1 MSAVMSDITFYL
13 ANRSPLSQTAQ
24 KNLKSKR
31 YIIMKKFDLF
41 KTIQLILFIA
51 LAAAGLYIIFT
62 DHELYQMIASNTHI
76 RLLCI
81 LLWAALVLSFLF
93 IFMDFS
99 LFSSFKKDYRE
110 LDYAISSDP
119 VSGIAN
125 RYSCD
130 SVIEKYLD
138 KPLPEHLGCI
148 MFDLSNIKT
157 INHLWGHLKGNELI
171 REFSNILQTASNGL
185 CFVGRNGGSKFL
197 ALFENCSTRKME
209 QFLSDVDKK
218 VKHHNTRPDS
228 PPIQYRYGSACREEE
243 DIKTITELI
252 GLSDHRIYNRK
263 TEPLD
268 PEK

>member
-1 MSAVMSDITFYL
+1 
-13 ANRSPLSQTAQ
+13 
-24 KNLKSKR
+24 
-31 YIIMKKFDLF
+31 MKKFDLF

-62 DHELYQMIASNTHI
+62 DHELYQMIANNTHI

-130 SVIEKYLD
+130 NVIEKYL
-138 KPLPEHLGCI
+138 I
-148 MFDLSNIKT
+148 SI
-157 INHLWGHLKGNELI
+157 
-171 REFSNILQTASNGL
+171 S
-185 CFVGRNGGSKFL
+185 
-197 ALFENCSTRKME
+197 CST
-209 QFLSDVDKK
+209 FGISFFV
-218 VKHHNTRPDS
+218 
-228 PPIQYRYGSACREEE
+228 
-243 DIKTITELI
+243 
-252 GLSDHRIYNRK
+252 
-263 TEPLD
+263 
-268 PEK
+268 